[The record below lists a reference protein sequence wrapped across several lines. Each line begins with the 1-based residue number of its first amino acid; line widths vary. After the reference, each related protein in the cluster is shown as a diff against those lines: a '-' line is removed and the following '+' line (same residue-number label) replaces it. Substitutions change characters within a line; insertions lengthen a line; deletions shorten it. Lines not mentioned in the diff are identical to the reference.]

1 MHNERTVNME
11 YQDIIYEQ
19 IGPVLRLW
27 HNRPEARNAE
37 GRRLLEEL
45 DHAVQRASADP
56 GVHVVIFAAKGDH
69 FSAGHDMKESIR
81 DRPNP
86 TVEQRYEYELEHF
99 YEYGLRI
106 YDMPKPTIAQVQGA
120 CIAAGFMV
128 SNMCDLMVA
137 SDDAFFSDPTGHT
150 LGAAAV
156 EMLIHPYVLGMRK
169 AKEMLFTGRKITAQ
183 EGYEIG
189 MINKV
194 VPRAELEAE
203 TLALA
208 QHIASAPP
216 FGLSLIKRSLNRT
229 RDAQGF
235 RTALSAHFDAHQLS
249 HVSAEYQ
256 RVWQERQAIAA
267 KGGKTSFGRPV
278 GGESKV

>member
-1 MHNERTVNME
+1 MD

-19 IGPVLRLW
+19 MGSVLRLS
-27 HNRPEARNAE
+27 HNRPKARNAE

-45 DHAVQRASADP
+45 DHAVKRATDDDS
-56 GVHVVIFAAKGDH
+56 VHVVIFAATGDH

-86 TVEQRYEYELEHF
+86 TVEQRYEYEIEHYF
-99 YEYGLRI
+99 EYGLRI

-128 SNMCDLMVA
+128 ANMCDLMVA

-169 AKEMLFTGRKITAQ
+169 AKEMLFTGRRITAQ
-183 EGYEIG
+183 EGYEVG

-194 VPRAELEAE
+194 VPRADLEAE
-203 TLALA
+203 TLQLA
-208 QHIASAPP
+208 EHIAAAPP
-216 FGLSLIKRSLNRT
+216 FGLRLIKRSLNRI
-229 RDAQGF
+229 RDLEGF
-235 RTALSAHFDAHQLS
+235 RNGLSAHFDTHQLS
-249 HVSAEYQ
+249 HVSHEYQ
-256 RVWQERQAIAA
+256 RVWKDRQEIAA
-267 KGGKTSFGRPV
+267 KGGKTSFGRSV
-278 GGESKV
+278 GKQSEG